1 MSDQTR
7 VCVQLAEIQWWTERV
22 SRSFRCLSLSDSS
35 ISEDYNPPQTCLP
48 FLGRNVFF
56 MHSWDLSLAKT
67 DRYQNAMR
75 GYLFSQHPSLFCQE
89 SMLTKFATR
98 LECQLI
104 PSLSLCGSSVWIV
117 LSPHKTELFMK
128 KKLWHCS
135 KCWMVF
141 LTHREGAGGRETERQ
156 RHRDRETDRGERNDW
171 KRFYGLSE
179 IFISIFHNF
188 PYAAELKFS
197 RPVSVFFPIN

>member
-1 MSDQTR
+1 
-7 VCVQLAEIQWWTERV
+7 
-22 SRSFRCLSLSDSS
+22 
-35 ISEDYNPPQTCLP
+35 
-48 FLGRNVFF
+48 

-67 DRYQNAMR
+67 DRSQNAMR

-89 SMLTKFATR
+89 SMLTKFAMR

-128 KKLWHCS
+128 KKMWHCS

-141 LTHREGAGGRETERQ
+141 LTEKEGGREGGRETERQ
-156 RHRDRETDRGERNDW
+156 RQRQRDRDRETDRGERNDW
-171 KRFYGLSE
+171 ERFYGLSE
-179 IFISIFHNF
+179 IFIISIFHNF

-197 RPVSVFFPIN
+197 RPVSVFFFFPTN